1 MLLDWAFGW
10 RQAVALGIGLALAMP
25 LPAHASRIWD
35 WSYSGAGIAAGGT
48 FMTTDTANGSG
59 YYQIVGITGSRNG
72 DAITGLQP
80 TGTPIPGNEPYAVD
94 NLISLSGP
102 N

>member
-1 MLLDWAFGW
+1 LLGSAFGW
-10 RQAVALGIGLALAMP
+10 RQAVVFGIGVVLATP

-35 WSYSGAGIAAGGT
+35 WSYTGTGIAASGT
-48 FMTTDTANGSG
+48 FTTTDTANGSG

-72 DAITGLQP
+72 ATITGLQP
-80 TGTPIPGNEPYAVD
+80 TGTPIPAM
-94 NLISLSGP
+94 SLMPSTTSSASAGR